1 MDSLLTP
8 IDLTKYGLQRTGS
21 VKEAIDAFLN
31 LLLSTTC
38 GESPI
43 DPQFGFIFNNMRFEI
58 FNENEGTVNDGLAP
72 NTEQIQAVKNS
83 GGKDLYKIKVSGT
96 SKNINTFA
104 TELQKAIIKYEP
116 RLGNVSVSLSYVRE
130 EKMIYVSV
138 KGSIIE
144 SNTPYKYETTIK
156 IWN

>member
-1 MDSLLTP
+1 MISIPLQITPKGFLRDETVEDSIGHSIELLMQTP
-8 IDLTKYGLQRTGS
+8 LYGCKADPHYGF
-21 VKEAIDAFLN
+21 VFKN
-31 LLLSTTC
+31 L
-38 GESPI
+38 
-43 DPQFGFIFNNMRFEI
+43 RFEI

-72 NTEQIQAVKNS
+72 NTEQIQAVKND
-83 GGKDLYKIKVSGT
+83 GGKNLYKIKVSGT

-116 RLGNVSVSLSYVRE
+116 RLGNISVSLSYVRE

-144 SNTPYKYETTIK
+144 SNTPYKYETTIR